1 MRKKSSKLQ
10 KIECSRYTRQKT
22 TNNVNNRIW
31 IVLILSFFLVA
42 CQEQGTPTLY
52 IPPTRDT
59 ISASSVQNDPTEAS
73 ITPIQTQPVRPTP
86 SPICSAGLAF
96 LEDITIPDGTVVSP
110 GEVLDKRWL
119 VENNGSCNWNAGFGL
134 QLIAGPEMGAHSEQA
149 LFPARSGSQA
159 EIAIVFTAPVEPGSY
174 RSAWQAQD
182 AQGVLFGDPIFI
194 EIVVTNQ

>member
-1 MRKKSSKLQ
+1 
-10 KIECSRYTRQKT
+10 
-22 TNNVNNRIW
+22 
-31 IVLILSFFLVA
+31 
-42 CQEQGTPTLY
+42 
-52 IPPTRDT
+52 
-59 ISASSVQNDPTEAS
+59 
-73 ITPIQTQPVRPTP
+73 
-86 SPICSAGLAF
+86 LAF